1 MSDIMV
7 VARLLAHES
16 GTAVRITRERGFP
29 ASARPMVL
37 VPIEMAGES
46 PSLFAMGI
54 GDGVGTPAFE
64 FCAEPRNRTQ
74 QYDFLERC
82 VGHMMPF
89 IEDWDRDPELLPQIV
104 TSSRKA
110 SVVVLQLLDFMH
122 FRATRP
128 LLRQIARRLH
138 LLDGCYEQRDSAY
151 LLDLPSHIGR
161 LYATG
166 QDEQADQHLA
176 ALLQWLRPAD
186 GGIHDRVRKAEAIS
200 ASTSTDPELDNQYL
214 SPLAEMLRKA
224 RLSGKEEAAEWAR
237 DKIGEF
243 LLAEVMSRHSLIRM
257 GLSVLRE
264 FPESAA
270 ADDIREADRER
281 YDNFRTRFVAS
292 DKKLGR
298 GLKGHFGQVKFL
310 ERELAESRIEA
321 LEARSVSGA
330 RAAARLKGEHLVG
343 TVVGHQTSI
352 NNRRLIVEY
361 EIRSEQDVLSLR
373 EGDELDLLDGK
384 VPFRFEIVEVE
395 DGVGYYLV
403 RAHLAA
409 KKRSKVQPQ
418 VGDTVELGKPVPS
431 RERINRTRRSAWKRY
446 KDLQPRPTV
455 TGPVP
460 QSEDLLS
467 VVRSLRGR

>member
-16 GTAVRITRERGFP
+16 GTAIRITRERGFP
-29 ASARPMVL
+29 NSARPMVL
-37 VPIEMAGES
+37 IPIEMAGES

-54 GDGVGTPAFE
+54 GDGVGEPAFE
-64 FCAEPRNRTQ
+64 FCAEPRNKTQ

-122 FRATRP
+122 FRASRP
-128 LLRQIARRLH
+128 ILRQIGRRLH

-151 LLDLPSHIGR
+151 ILDLPSHIGR

-166 QDEQADQHLA
+166 QDEQADQHLG
-176 ALLQWLRPAD
+176 ALLQWLQPAD
-186 GGIHDRVRKAEAIS
+186 GKIHDRVRKAEAIS

-224 RLSGKEEAAEWAR
+224 RLSGKEEAAAWAR
-237 DKIGEF
+237 DKMGEF
-243 LLAEVMSRHSLIRM
+243 LLAEVMSRHALIRM
-257 GLSVLRE
+257 GLAVLRE

-270 ADDIREADRER
+270 AEDIREADRER
-281 YDNFRTRFVAS
+281 YDNFRARYATS
-292 DKKLGR
+292 DRKLGR
-298 GLKGHFGQVKFL
+298 GLKGHFGNVKFL
-310 ERELAESRIEA
+310 EREFAESRIDA

-343 TVVGHQTSI
+343 TVVGRRASTS
-352 NNRRLIVEY
+352 NRRLTVEY

-373 EGDELDLLDGK
+373 EGDELELLDGK
-384 VPFRFEIVEVE
+384 VPFKFEIVEVE
-395 DGVGYYLV
+395 DEEDHYLV
-403 RAHLAA
+403 RAHLAG
-409 KKRSKVQPQ
+409 KKRSKIQPQ
-418 VGDTVELGKPVPS
+418 VGDAVELGTPVPS
-431 RERINRTRRSAWKRY
+431 RERIKRTRTLAWKRY
-446 KDLQPRPTV
+446 KELQPRPTV

-460 QSEDLLS
+460 RSDDLLS
-467 VVRSLRGR
+467 VVRNLRGR